1 MIHPWQIVLQE
12 PPANKIIVTGLSPV
26 REVCVCN
33 TNTGGE
39 GFPAT
44 LWWLG
49 PHLSSATDH
58 NIAWTLFMVKGYR
71 SDLNKT
77 NFLKSNPS
85 LTLNHNKL
93 RDKRPTA
100 SAKKKTKQNVNK
112 DVLCTFSLW
121 KTYLFSSSYKILTFN
136 ICYRSST
143 PQYPAL
149 HCSRLNLFPA
159 SVISWRHTQGQ
170 TQMQPS
176 NQKCSIFP

>member
-71 SDLNKT
+71 SDKT

-100 SAKKKTKQNVNK
+100 SAKKKKK
-112 DVLCTFSLW
+112 
-121 KTYLFSSSYKILTFN
+121 
-136 ICYRSST
+136 
-143 PQYPAL
+143 
-149 HCSRLNLFPA
+149 LNDF
-159 SVISWRHTQGQ
+159 H
-170 TQMQPS
+170 
-176 NQKCSIFP
+176 K